1 MERKWQLNRILDRI
15 MTTELTTQPAASKTR
30 DIDFYSLSNNDSDF
44 FNGMLKLFIETLS
57 ARHNLDLNKLS
68 KGDLERFITHV
79 DQAKPEDFTGK
90 VSSLG
95 NDKILLTCKTSLV
108 PLLKKTIQDM
118 GVKTYVRIVFDAKPQ
133 DAKTFTAADLRARN
147 WGLIGYA
154 LQALGV
160 VFFISLFAA
169 LGLNYWLK
177 NQVVGTI
184 TESHLK
190 WQRRTFW
197 WSFGLIFIGIL
208 TAYINLGYL
217 LIFGGAVLLAAR
229 TFWGAIRLYQFR
241 TV

>member
-1 MERKWQLNRILDRI
+1 
-15 MTTELTTQPAASKTR
+15 MTTEQTTHNSTSKTR
-30 DIDFYSLSNNDSDF
+30 EIDFYSLSNNDSQF
-44 FNGMLKLFIETLS
+44 FNDTLKLFIDTMS

-68 KGDLERFITHV
+68 KGDLERFITHI

-90 VSSLG
+90 LSPLG

-118 GVKTYVRIVFDAKPQ
+118 GVKSYVRIVFDAKPQ